1 MEGSQ
6 HLYVGA
12 LFLSPFD
19 EKMRLRKAK
28 VAAEAT
34 QLEDVRRMQA
44 VPCLLSTVPCLIHIC
59 SLATG
64 DGKIV
69 FPVESGAFGAPE
81 TQLLPPLISYLAMSH
96 SGLLSFTG
104 TLGQERHLF
113 IEHLRCS
120 PLCGTLGDALRCI
133 VGLRF

>member
-69 FPVESGAFGAPE
+69 FPSGKW
-81 TQLLPPLISYLAMSH
+81 
-96 SGLLSFTG
+96 
-104 TLGQERHLF
+104 
-113 IEHLRCS
+113 
-120 PLCGTLGDALRCI
+120 
-133 VGLRF
+133 GLRGSRNPASASSNKLLGHESLRVAVLYWDAWGRKGTRSLSTCDAPHSVGHWEMR